1 MKKSIIQY
9 LFIGSLVCLSACYE
23 DDSTLG
29 TQFVSDIEITGLTDQ
44 SIISYAQNYLTIQPQ
59 VKTEYPEDQL
69 EYAWY
74 IYKSQSSE
82 QENGFRHQ
90 QIATTKDLNYEVNL
104 PSGTYVIVF
113 EVKSLTNDYS
123 KTATMEL
130 TTSTE
135 TSKGFYILKETPDG
149 NTDIDLYYNGQHSTN
164 ILTKKYGSP
173 LTGKPRNISI
183 AYVGEYIDTG
193 TNETTQGDIIH
204 ILTEDNVY
212 QGLESEELSEV
223 FNNNTLFYAGNMNG
237 EQPYTII
244 RSAWS
249 TVYFSNTGI
258 RNAKTSSFGEPPYN
272 TGKLGLPIDEHD
284 ASQFIIPLEAGS
296 TILYWSNADHK
307 LHSINTNFEYPS
319 SVTATATGVTY
330 PDGLTCIS
338 AGTNM
343 MGGAFGPVTV
353 YFLCEQPTTKE
364 RYLLL
369 INYDMYSFKA
379 IEINEVIKLDPSL
392 HIAQN
397 DLVAINRLTAT
408 YIYSISEDNKLYAY
422 SWLTKDEREFSLP
435 GIPADEKINYISN
448 QFFYL
453 YYMPDLCVDDL
464 IIGTHTG
471 NQYKL
476 YFYSSSENM
485 NGGRP
490 LTEGTVVTGEGKVKA
505 VRYISSGAFKSGVEL
520 MGNPLFPT
528 TD

>member
-1 MKKSIIQY
+1 
-9 LFIGSLVCLSACYE
+9 
-23 DDSTLG
+23 
-29 TQFVSDIEITGLTDQ
+29 
-44 SIISYAQNYLTIQPQ
+44 
-59 VKTEYPEDQL
+59 
-69 EYAWY
+69 
-74 IYKSQSSE
+74 
-82 QENGFRHQ
+82 
-90 QIATTKDLNYEVNL
+90 
-104 PSGTYVIVF
+104 
-113 EVKSLTNDYS
+113 
-123 KTATMEL
+123 
-130 TTSTE
+130 
-135 TSKGFYILKETPDG
+135 
-149 NTDIDLYYNGQHSTN
+149 
-164 ILTKKYGSP
+164 
-173 LTGKPRNISI
+173 
-183 AYVGEYIDTG
+183 
-193 TNETTQGDIIH
+193 
-204 ILTEDNVY
+204 
-212 QGLESEELSEV
+212 
-223 FNNNTLFYAGNMNG
+223 
-237 EQPYTII
+237 
-244 RSAWS
+244 
-249 TVYFSNTGI
+249 
-258 RNAKTSSFGEPPYN
+258 
-272 TGKLGLPIDEHD
+272 
-284 ASQFIIPLEAGS
+284 
-296 TILYWSNADHK
+296 
-307 LHSINTNFEYPS
+307 
-319 SVTATATGVTY
+319 
-330 PDGLTCIS
+330 
-338 AGTNM
+338 M